1 MSNLQRRHV
10 ELKNIHKGEDI
21 WIIASGPSMNFV
33 SPDFFANKISIGVN
47 RVNIKF
53 HCDYLVAKD
62 PSGLNEL
69 EGNQQ
74 EAKLILSKW
83 AYGNPGSK
91 LNSASKEHWI
101 FDHPAK
107 PAEKPDTSVIG
118 TDFIVVSH
126 STITSAIHLAAYM
139 GAKNIIICGHDCG
152 AINGMVSIKDYYANS
167 APIQQTDAGYFKW
180 LGHIEKHTVQVCG
193 VLKSHYDVNIH
204 SLNPFI
210 NLNLEGN
217 HFEPAV
223 TEVRVNGF
231 ESSNERVKA
240 NRFGSSAEQ
249 FKSRLK
255 EIAQLQQASASREA
269 KIALLKEVVAD
280 GQSEIVQLKQ
290 AVSDGESENA
300 QLKQAVSDGESEL
313 AQLAELK
320 NLIESYR
327 NSWSWRI
334 TQPIRFLGKLLV
346 RH

>member
-69 EGNQQ
+69 EGNQK

-91 LNSASKEHWI
+91 LNSSSKEHWI

-152 AINGMVSIKDYYANS
+152 AINGMVSIEDYYAKVR
-167 APIQQTDAGYFKW
+167 PYQKTEAGYFEW
-180 LGHIEKHTVQVCG
+180 LGKIENHTIAVRETLKLIFG
-193 VLKSHYDVNIH
+193 VHVH

-210 NLNLEGN
+210 NFNLEGN
-217 HFEPAV
+217 SFEASGEQYHHSSERIGQLEQALANSQSEITHLEQAV
-223 TEVRVNGF
+223 
-231 ESSNERVKA
+231 A
-240 NRFGSSAEQ
+240 NSQS
-249 FKSRLK
+249 
-255 EIAQLQQASASREA
+255 EIAHLEQA
-269 KIALLKEVVAD
+269 VAD
-280 GQSEIVQLKQ
+280 GQSKT
-290 AVSDGESENA
+290 A
-300 QLKQAVSDGESEL
+300 QLIEALADRELNIESKNIRL
-313 AQLAELK
+313 AGLEDS
-320 NLIESYR
+320 IESYR

-334 TQPIRFLGKLLV
+334 TQPIRFLGKLLE